1 MNRLR
6 FNRGYLCGA
15 MDRVRDGGVG
25 WRTTIQEALADL
37 EVLWLDPT
45 NKPINL
51 GIEDL
56 ENRQYR
62 HKCKDDQNWDA
73 VRNDMKI
80 IRSVDL
86 RMVDISDFL
95 IVNINADVHACGTY
109 EELFLA
115 NRQKKPIIVHVE
127 QGKQSCPDWLF
138 GTIPHEMIFSSWTQV
153 HEYLRHV
160 AHDPV
165 IEDFRRWYF
174 FNFNLMRKQ

>member
-15 MDRVRDGGVG
+15 MDRVADGGIG
-25 WRTTIQEALADL
+25 WRSSIQEELTDL
-37 EVLWLDPT
+37 DIVWLDPT
-45 NKPINL
+45 NKPIQL

-56 ENRQYR
+56 ENRKYR
-62 HKCKDDQNWDA
+62 HQCKATNNWEA

-80 IRSVDL
+80 IRAVDL

-95 IVNINADVHACGTY
+95 VVNIDAKVHACGTY
-109 EELFLA
+109 EEFALA

-127 QGKQSCPDWLF
+127 QGKGQCPDWLF
-138 GTIPHEMIFSSWTQV
+138 GMIPHQMIFSAWEDV
-153 HEYLRHV
+153 HKYLRHV

-174 FNFNLMRKQ
+174 FKFNLTRQP

>member
-1 MNRLR
+1 MNRLK

-25 WRTTIQEALADL
+25 WRATIQDELADL

-56 ENRQYR
+56 ENRKYR
-62 HKCKDDQNWDA
+62 HKCKEDENWPA
-73 VRNDMKI
+73 VRNDMRI

-95 IVNINADVHACGTY
+95 IVNLDADVHACGTY

-127 QGKQSCPDWLF
+127 QGKQACPDWLF
-138 GTIPHEMIFSSWTQV
+138 GTIPHEMIFSTWPQV

-174 FNFNLMRKQ
+174 FNFNLTREL